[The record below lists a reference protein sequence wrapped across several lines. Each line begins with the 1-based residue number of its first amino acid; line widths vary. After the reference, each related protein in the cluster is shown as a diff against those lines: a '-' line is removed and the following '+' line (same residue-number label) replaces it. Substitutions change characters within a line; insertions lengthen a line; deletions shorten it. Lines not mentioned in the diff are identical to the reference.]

1 MGDKNEIEITKEQE
15 KKAIDETRAR
25 KEPGG
30 DGMRAERLKKES
42 ETVLNDDL
50 CSGVI
55 YKYKC
60 DRCNASYIGESERHY
75 RARLSEHFGRSPR
88 TGSYMA
94 KPPHSA
100 IRDHSLSENHP
111 ISKLYRQP
119 STITYVSQRR
129 AENAADVKDLE
140 IALDKKEKEEAP
152 DERLLNELESRKVEI
167 LAKNNELQRMKET
180 CIEKERKQ
188 NEEIEELR
196 RKNREDNIMLNELRE
211 ENKKLRQKLH
221 EVKTEMESLRA
232 ESKSHQNLKPEETL
246 SYKRLKL
253 ECAQKD
259 QKINDQKEILEN
271 LRVEK
276 EEKSK
281 EVEILNNH
289 LQKKNEETNHG
300 NTDEPLLVEG
310 LFAYMNDKVDDAKN
324 LFEKLLSSSAAFDNP
339 DHLEIILNC
348 CEAIEKGLKG
358 RNVHLLRGEHLSEH
372 GLYDAAREDFEL
384 VLSLKNSEDSLQK
397 VNEVKKK
404 VQMWED
410 FNHYQVLGVEQNAKK
425 SEILKAHKNLA
436 MKYHPD
442 RHRNKPQFLLDA
454 FENKYKR
461 ICMLKLF
468 LPMNK
473 IDINMIKSFNDIA

>member
-1 MGDKNEIEITKEQE
+1 
-15 KKAIDETRAR
+15 
-25 KEPGG
+25 
-30 DGMRAERLKKES
+30 
-42 ETVLNDDL
+42 
-50 CSGVI
+50 
-55 YKYKC
+55 
-60 DRCNASYIGESERHY
+60 
-75 RARLSEHFGRSPR
+75 
-88 TGSYMA
+88 
-94 KPPHSA
+94 
-100 IRDHSLSENHP
+100 
-111 ISKLYRQP
+111 
-119 STITYVSQRR
+119 
-129 AENAADVKDLE
+129 
-140 IALDKKEKEEAP
+140 
-152 DERLLNELESRKVEI
+152 
-167 LAKNNELQRMKET
+167 MKET

-211 ENKKLRQKLH
+211 ENKKLRQELH

-324 LFEKLLSSSAAFDNP
+324 LFEKLLSSSVSNKESALLRILLAKTKAAFDNP

-358 RNVHLLRGEHLSEH
+358 RNVHLLRGERLSEH

-384 VLSLKNSEDSLQK
+384 VLSLKNSEDCLQK
-397 VNEVKKK
+397 VDEVKKK

-461 ICMLKLF
+461 ICNAKAVLTDEQDRHKYDQELQRHRLNNNQQHQRPGRQAAGNHGHNNQGPTRGFEFNNHREQPRGFYSPRGAKGFEFNNNQRFARQFGFKFPQGQGGFHFGNIFDLF
-468 LPMNK
+468 DEYYKGNE
-473 IDINMIKSFNDIA
+473 